1 MVDTVHFSSKRSDW
15 LTPDE
20 ILEGVLKAMGRI
32 DLDPCSNSHAEPNVP
47 ASSHYTKEDDGLAQP
62 WYGRVFANP
71 PYSKVKAEGIHP
83 WSEKLIEE
91 WEAGRVEKCIF
102 LVPARPG
109 SEWWANLSRYATCV
123 VLIDGRLRFKG
134 APSAAPF
141 PSALFAYGISP
152 STMRRAFGVMGSVW
166 QKGGR

>member
-1 MVDTVHFSSKRSDW
+1 MVDAVHYSSDRSDW

-20 ILEGVLKAMGRI
+20 ILEAVVKAMGGI
-32 DLDPCSNSHAEPNVP
+32 DLDPCSNSHEEPNVP
-47 ASSHYTKEDDGLAQP
+47 ALKHYTKEDDGLAQP

-71 PYSKVKAEGIHP
+71 PYSKKRTEGIHP

-91 WEAGRVEKCIF
+91 WESGRLLMGIF

-109 SEWWANLSRYATCV
+109 SEWWANLSRYASCV

-134 APSAAPF
+134 APGAAPF
-141 PSALFAYGISP
+141 PSALFAYGIGRAH
-152 STMRRAFGVMGSVW
+152 MRRTFGQMGTVW
-166 QKGGR
+166 VKN